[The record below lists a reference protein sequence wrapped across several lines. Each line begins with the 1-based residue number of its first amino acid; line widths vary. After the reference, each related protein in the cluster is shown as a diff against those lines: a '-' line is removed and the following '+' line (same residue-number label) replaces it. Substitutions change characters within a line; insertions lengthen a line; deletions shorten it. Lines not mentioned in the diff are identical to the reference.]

1 MKNVSQPL
9 FAEERKK
16 EILDLL
22 EKQNKVFVPDL
33 CDFFNVSPATIRT
46 DLRILD
52 NEGLLKRTHGGAVKL
67 SKATYEPTSDF
78 KLSQKSEEK
87 KKIAEYAIQ
96 LIENSDT
103 IALDTGTTTLE
114 LAKLL
119 PSKHGLTVIT
129 NDIAIATFLEQ
140 NSDAKVIMLGGIIL
154 KRLQLYLQVHL
165 PQNDATFQCRQSFYC
180 F

>member
-1 MKNVSQPL
+1 MAIFLITVRILGNSTPVKENVSAAHQK
-9 FAEERKK
+9 EERKK

-78 KLSQKSEEK
+78 KLSIVLFCRLSE
-87 KKIAEYAIQ
+87 
-96 LIENSDT
+96 
-103 IALDTGTTTLE
+103 
-114 LAKLL
+114 
-119 PSKHGLTVIT
+119 VIP
-129 NDIAIATFLEQ
+129 F
-140 NSDAKVIMLGGIIL
+140 
-154 KRLQLYLQVHL
+154 
-165 PQNDATFQCRQSFYC
+165 SFA

>member
-67 SKATYEPTSDF
+67 SKQNNEPT
-78 KLSQKSEEK
+78 
-87 KKIAEYAIQ
+87 
-96 LIENSDT
+96 
-103 IALDTGTTTLE
+103 
-114 LAKLL
+114 
-119 PSKHGLTVIT
+119 
-129 NDIAIATFLEQ
+129 
-140 NSDAKVIMLGGIIL
+140 
-154 KRLQLYLQVHL
+154 
-165 PQNDATFQCRQSFYC
+165 
-180 F
+180 